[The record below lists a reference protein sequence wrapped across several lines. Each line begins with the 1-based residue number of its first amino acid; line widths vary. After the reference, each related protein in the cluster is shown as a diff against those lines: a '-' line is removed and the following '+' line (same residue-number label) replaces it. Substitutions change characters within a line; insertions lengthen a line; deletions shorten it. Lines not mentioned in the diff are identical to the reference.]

1 MGAAIDED
9 RRFGGLARLYGVDGA
24 AHIRAAHVLV
34 IGIGGVGS
42 WAAECLAR
50 RGVGCITLVDMDH
63 VAESNINRQI
73 HATDTTIGMAKI
85 EAMRLRIASY
95 APNCRV
101 LGIDD
106 FVTPENWAGIFA
118 QASAL
123 QTVDAVIDCCDQV
136 KAKTALATWAR
147 QKAVKRSCAFITV
160 GAAGGKRRADLLEI
174 ADLQAVTHDPLLAQL
189 RYRLRKLDKP
199 TIKTEAAQADLT
211 ALNAESMPKN
221 AAKKAKVKPL
231 GVACVFS
238 REAVSKP
245 HASCGLDENAAPGA
259 GGQALNCAGYGS
271 VVSVTASFGMAA
283 AQWAVAQ
290 ILTQKKAQ

>member
-1 MGAAIDED
+1 LSAAIDED
-9 RRFGGLARLYGVDGA
+9 RRFGGLTRLYGLDGA

-50 RGVGCITLVDMDH
+50 SGVGCITLVDMDH

-106 FVTPENWAGIFA
+106 FVSPENWSEILA
-118 QASAL
+118 QASSV
-123 QTVDAVIDCCDQV
+123 QPVNAVMDCCDQV
-136 KAKTALATWAR
+136 QTKTALAAWAQ
-147 QKAVKRSCAFITV
+147 QKSVKKNCAFITV
-160 GAAGGKRRADLLEI
+160 GAAGGKRRADLLQI
-174 ADLQAVTHDPLLAQL
+174 DDLQAVTHDPLLAQV
-189 RYRLRKLDKP
+189 RYRLRKQVKVAMEKIA
-199 TIKTEAAQADLT
+199 TQAGLS
-211 ALNAESMPKN
+211 ALNAEIMPRN
-221 AAKKAKVKPL
+221 ASNKVKAKPF

-238 REAVSKP
+238 REAVAKP
-245 HASCGLDENAAPGA
+245 HASCGLNDNTAPGA

-271 VVSVTASFGMAA
+271 FVGVTANFGMAA
-283 AQWAVAQ
+283 AAWVLDGLASA
-290 ILTQKKAQ
+290 

>member
-50 RGVGCITLVDMDH
+50 SGVGCITLVDMDH

-118 QASAL
+118 QACAL

-199 TIKTEAAQADLT
+199 TIKTEAAQAGLT
-211 ALNAESMPKN
+211 ASNAENMPKN
-221 AAKKAKVKPL
+221 KAKTGKSKPL

-238 REAVSKP
+238 REAVAKP

-271 VVSVTASFGMAA
+271 FVGVTASFGMAA
-283 AQWAVAQ
+283 AGWVLDGLAA
-290 ILTQKKAQ
+290 

>member
-1 MGAAIDED
+1 MAAEWADED
-9 RRFGGLARLYGVDGA
+9 ERRFGGLVRLYGVAGA
-24 AHIRAAHVLV
+24 ARIRAAHVLV

-50 RGVGCITLVDMDH
+50 SGVGCITLVDMDH
-63 VAESNINRQI
+63 VAQSNINRQI
-73 HATDTTIGMAKI
+73 HATDATIGMAKI
-85 EAMRLRIASY
+85 EAMQRRIASY

-106 FVTPENWAGIFA
+106 FVTSENWAKIFA

-123 QTVDAVIDCCDQV
+123 QAVDAVIDCCDQV
-136 KAKTALATWAR
+136 KSKTALAAWAR
-147 QKAVKRSCAFITV
+147 QKSVKRSCAFITV
-160 GAAGGKRRADLLEI
+160 GAAGGKRRADLLEV

-189 RYRLRKLDKP
+189 RYRLRKQEKP
-199 TIKTEAAQADLT
+199 TIKTEAAQAGSA

-238 REAVSKP
+238 REAVAKP

-271 VVSVTASFGMAA
+271 FVGVTASFGMAA
-283 AQWAVAQ
+283 AGWVLDGLVA
-290 ILTQKKAQ
+290 